1 MKIIKNLF
9 CFIILACSAQIYTIN
24 NTIIL
29 FLDKYPKVKIP
40 KNKETKD
47 SLSKKLKQPA
57 YVYKKKWQQKRLS
70 SGAQGI
76 LGMYL
81 GNTSLS
87 DKDGQLTFLRGHQKP
102 SVNLLVTQ
110 GIQPVYIV
118 APATVHNWMLDKNK
132 PAKMYEFDFDKDQET
147 ELYYIEAKEIPLPQD
162 HMIPLETIIII
173 ADPSSV
179 FIPLGATISQY
190 NGGNLI
196 LPNVYIKNNFDYS
209 YNALYTNSVKQYFDS
224 IKSQYKQEDL
234 ALAKIITTQ
243 ETDNL

>member
-9 CFIILACSAQIYTIN
+9 CFIILSCSISIYTIN

-29 FLDKYPKVKIP
+29 FLDKYPKIKIP
-40 KNKETKD
+40 KNKETKE

-70 SGAQGI
+70 SGAQGVMA
-76 LGMYL
+76 MYL

-87 DKDGQLTFLRGHQKP
+87 DKDGQVIFMRGHQKP

-110 GIQPVYIV
+110 GIQPVYIL
-118 APATVHNWMLDKNK
+118 APATVQNWMLDKNK
-132 PAKMYEFDFDKDQET
+132 PAKMYQFNFDKDQET
-147 ELYYIEAKEIPLPQD
+147 ELYYIEAKEILLPQD

-173 ADPSSV
+173 ADPSSIFV
-179 FIPLGATISQY
+179 PLGATITQY

-196 LPNVYIKNNFDYS
+196 LPNIYIKNNFDYS
-209 YNALYTNSVKQYFDS
+209 YNVLYTNSVKQYFDS
-224 IKSQYKQEDL
+224 IQSQYKQDEL
-234 ALAKIITTQ
+234 AVAKIITTKG
-243 ETDNL
+243 NVY